1 MKTIDHNQSVIEFI
15 SNEVLINNPQDLLSL
30 MANHRMDTFIIKKE
44 NINPDFFDLH
54 TGLAGE
60 ILQKISNYQK
70 RLAIVGDYS
79 NLKSESLAAFIYE
92 SNKTRQVIFVDSVEK
107 ALDVFGYKSK

>member
-1 MKTIDHNQSVIEFI
+1 MQTIVHDNSIVEFVSDEI
-15 SNEVLINNPQDLLSL
+15 LINNPQDLLSL
-30 MANHRMDTFIIKKE
+30 MANHQMDTFIIKKE
-44 NINPDFFDLH
+44 NINPEFFDLQ

-79 NLKSESLAAFIYE
+79 NLKSKSLAAFIYE
-92 SNKTRQVIFVDSVEK
+92 SNKTKQVIFVDSVKK
-107 ALDVFGYKSK
+107 ALEIFDSKSN

>member
-1 MKTIDHNQSVIEFI
+1 MQTILYDNSIIELVSDEI
-15 SNEVLINNPQDLLSL
+15 LINNPQDLLSL
-30 MANHRMDTFIIKKE
+30 MANHQMDAFIIKKE
-44 NINPDFFDLH
+44 NMNPEFFDLH

-79 NLKSESLAAFIYE
+79 NLKSKSLIAFIYE
-92 SNKTRQVIFVDSVEK
+92 SNKTKQVIFVDSVEK
-107 ALDVFGYKSK
+107 ALEIFNSKSN